1 MLIKFLQME
10 GTHDLSHQANRQ
22 SVRQICRAHEPQ
34 DRNQQK
40 RLRPELPAPAQKQ
53 PYVPE
58 HAPEV
63 NKIEGNPNYTK
74 AAATALNIYTKTDNY
89 CFWDN
94 TDSAVNWLGE
104 NSSTIQSYN
113 ASGGDLKLI
122 INSNG
127 TIAFL
132 RL

>member
-1 MLIKFLQME
+1 MTYHIKQIDNQSDRSVALTNPKTGTSKRDCVLI
-10 GTHDLSHQANRQ
+10 
-22 SVRQICRAHEPQ
+22 
-34 DRNQQK
+34 
-40 RLRPELPAPAQKQ
+40 LPAPAQKQ

-58 HAPEV
+58 HPPEV

-74 AAATALNIYTKTDNY
+74 AAVTALNIYTKADNF

-104 NSSTIQSYN
+104 NSSTTQSYN
-113 ASGGDLKLI
+113 ATGGDLKLI
-122 INSNG
+122 ISPSG
-127 TIAFL
+127 TISFL